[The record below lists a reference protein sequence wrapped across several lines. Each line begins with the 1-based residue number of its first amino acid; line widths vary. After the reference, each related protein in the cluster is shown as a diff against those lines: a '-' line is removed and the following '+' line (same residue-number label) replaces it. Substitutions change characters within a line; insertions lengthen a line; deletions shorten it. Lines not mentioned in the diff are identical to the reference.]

1 MRFILMNMGKGIIS
15 DVLGKLKF
23 YILTQLIMWD
33 LASGV
38 QNREKG
44 RIVRTSAVV

>member
-1 MRFILMNMGKGIIS
+1 MNMGKAIIL
-15 DVLGKLKF
+15 DVLGMLKF
-23 YILTQLIMWD
+23 YILTQLVVWD

-38 QNREKG
+38 QNREKD